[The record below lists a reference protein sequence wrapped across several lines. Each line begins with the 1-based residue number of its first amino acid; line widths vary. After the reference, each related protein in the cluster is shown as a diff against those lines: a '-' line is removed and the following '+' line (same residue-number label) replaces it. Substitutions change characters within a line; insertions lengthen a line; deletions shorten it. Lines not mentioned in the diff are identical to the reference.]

1 VSTRHL
7 STRLFEAGDARLE
20 VDAAEL
26 RVVAGPDRGTKVA
39 LGTDSLRIGS
49 AADVELVLHDATVSA
64 RHAEI
69 QIGARGY
76 LVRDLGSKNGVLLG
90 SVRVERAPLVD
101 GQRLRLGETV
111 LVVRALGRA
120 HAVPLARPGSFGG
133 LVAASVKMRAVVA
146 TLARLAESE
155 LTVLL
160 EGETGTGK
168 EVAAHALHQAGL
180 RAGGPFVVFDCG
192 AVPPGLVASELF
204 GHEKGAFSGAH
215 ARRDGLFAEA
225 DGGTLFLDEIGE
237 LPLELQPV
245 LLRAIETH
253 ATRRVGSVHE
263 QRHDVRV
270 VAATNRNLAEEVRG
284 GRFRQDLF
292 YRLGGAR
299 VRLPPLRERPE
310 DVTVLA
316 SRFAAQ
322 AGLALSPELLAV
334 LGAYDWPGN
343 VRELRNTIERAAA
356 AGGPLELG
364 AAHQREASGRQLF
377 VEGGRLVP
385 LTEARA
391 LAGDAFERAYLEEAI
406 ARAEGNLS
414 RAAELAG
421 VSRQMLTRL
430 VAKHGLRGKDRA
442 PAE

>member
-7 STRLFEAGDARLE
+7 STRLFEAGDGRLE

-49 AADVELVLHDATVSA
+49 AADVELVLHDPTVSG

-76 LVRDLGSKNGVLLG
+76 VVRDLGSKNGVLLG
-90 SVRVERAPLVD
+90 NLRVERAPLAD

-120 HAVPLARPGSFGG
+120 HALPLARPGRFGN

-146 TLARLAESE
+146 TLARLAESD

-168 EVAAHALHQAGL
+168 EVAAQALHASGK

-192 AVPPGLVASELF
+192 AVPAGLVASELF

-245 LLRAIETH
+245 LLRALETR

-263 QRHDVRV
+263 ERHDVRL
-270 VAATNRNLAEEVRG
+270 VAATNRNLAEEVRA

-299 VRLPPLRERPE
+299 VRLPPLRERLE
-310 DVTVLA
+310 DVRELA
-316 SRFAAQ
+316 GLFAAQ
-322 AGLALSPELLAV
+322 AGLALSPEL
-334 LGAYDWPGN
+334 GAM
-343 VRELRNTIERAAA
+343 
-356 AGGPLELG
+356 LE
-364 AAHQREASGRQLF
+364 A
-377 VEGGRLVP
+377 
-385 LTEARA
+385 
-391 LAGDAFERAYLEEAI
+391 
-406 ARAEGNLS
+406 
-414 RAAELAG
+414 
-421 VSRQMLTRL
+421 
-430 VAKHGLRGKDRA
+430 
-442 PAE
+442 